1 MPKRCFQ
8 SLLVFSS
15 PFALLAAKIICF
27 FLDYLN
33 HNGVYE
39 KNNERATVASHGYNI
54 FIILIHF
61 YLHYLLFMKKG

>member
-15 PFALLAAKIICF
+15 PFALLRL

-54 FIILIHF
+54 FIILINF
-61 YLHYLLFMKKG
+61 YLHYHVFMKKG

>member
-1 MPKRCFQ
+1 MPKRCFP
-8 SLLVFSS
+8 SLLVFFS
-15 PFALLAAKIICF
+15 PFALLAAKIIY

-54 FIILIHF
+54 FIILFNF
-61 YLHYLLFMKKG
+61 YLHYHVFMKKG

>member
-27 FLDYLN
+27 LDYLD

-39 KNNERATVASHGYNI
+39 K
-54 FIILIHF
+54 
-61 YLHYLLFMKKG
+61 K